1 MKHQPG
7 LPVRTTFFFF
17 NFERQGKG
25 ESKRR
30 RDTSICERCTN
41 RLPLACLQ
49 LGIWPTTQACALPGN
64 LTSNLSVCR
73 PALNPLSHTTQ
84 RITFTIQKEAVFFYY
99 SMRLKANLKELW
111 FSPIKSSV
119 DIVPLSRLL
128 TNITHF
134 KFPPFTHGG
143 FSFKWHRPQLT
154 LTNPA
159 VSTVMLL
166 RLFTWRKS
174 GVLPRPPCQSV
185 TASTS

>member
-1 MKHQPG
+1 MTKPKEEQHCLQKKHCYK
-7 LPVRTTFFFF
+7 VRLKIKVNFLVHNYYETPAWTPCENNFFFF

-143 FSFKWHRPQLT
+143 FSFK
-154 LTNPA
+154 
-159 VSTVMLL
+159 
-166 RLFTWRKS
+166 
-174 GVLPRPPCQSV
+174 
-185 TASTS
+185 